1 MVVSQ
6 LAPETTREELAEYF
20 AAHHATLVSLL
31 PEDTTCKDLF
41 EAVNLKRPIARF
53 FAADDD
59 PAIGR
64 ELERLEMKLVGWANE
79 AAARS
84 KKRAAPL
91 RKKRRSRSRPRS
103 RRRLPRKASS
113 SSEPHG
119 NRRSVPAAT
128 KLCDSERR
136 HRVRLRERGSS
147 RRQASE
153 SPQCGRCRTR
163 GVWFW
168 RRIPTCPPG
177 GSAAGR
183 HGIPTYLKGG

>member
-6 LAPETTREELAEYF
+6 LAPETSRDELAEYF
-20 AAHHATLVSLL
+20 AAHHAKLVSLL

-53 FAADDD
+53 FAAGDDD
-59 PAIGR
+59 PGAIGR

-84 KKRAAPL
+84 KKRAALL

-119 NRRSVPAAT
+119 NGRSVPAAT
-128 KLCDSERR
+128 SFATVRAGIASDSEREAAADAKR
-136 HRVRLRERGSS
+136 
-147 RRQASE
+147 ASE

-163 GVWFW
+163 VVWFW

-183 HGIPTYLKGG
+183 HGIPT

>member
-6 LAPETTREELAEYF
+6 LAPETTRDELAEYF
-20 AAHHATLVSLL
+20 AAHHAKLVSLL

-41 EAVNLKRPIARF
+41 EAVNLKRPIARFF

-91 RKKRRSRSRPRS
+91 RKK
-103 RRRLPRKASS
+103 KTKQKQAE
-113 SSEPHG
+113 EP
-119 NRRSVPAAT
+119 P
-128 KLCDSERR
+128 
-136 HRVRLRERGSS
+136 
-147 RRQASE
+147 
-153 SPQCGRCRTR
+153 PP
-163 GVWFW
+163 
-168 RRIPTCPPG
+168 PT
-177 GSAAGR
+177 
-183 HGIPTYLKGG
+183 

>member
-128 KLCDSERR
+128 SFATVRAGIASDSEREG
-136 HRVRLRERGSS
+136 L
-147 RRQASE
+147 
-153 SPQCGRCRTR
+153 
-163 GVWFW
+163 
-168 RRIPTCPPG
+168 
-177 GSAAGR
+177 
-183 HGIPTYLKGG
+183 L

>member
-1 MVVSQ
+1 MSCAIARFPTATRSISSMVVSQ

-20 AAHHATLVSLL
+20 AAHHAKLVSLL

-84 KKRAAPL
+84 KKRAALL
-91 RKKRRSRSRPRS
+91 RKNWFHGSLRFTKRA
-103 RRRLPRKASS
+103 LF
-113 SSEPHG
+113 H
-119 NRRSVPAAT
+119 
-128 KLCDSERR
+128 
-136 HRVRLRERGSS
+136 
-147 RRQASE
+147 
-153 SPQCGRCRTR
+153 
-163 GVWFW
+163 F
-168 RRIPTCPPG
+168 
-177 GSAAGR
+177 
-183 HGIPTYLKGG
+183 